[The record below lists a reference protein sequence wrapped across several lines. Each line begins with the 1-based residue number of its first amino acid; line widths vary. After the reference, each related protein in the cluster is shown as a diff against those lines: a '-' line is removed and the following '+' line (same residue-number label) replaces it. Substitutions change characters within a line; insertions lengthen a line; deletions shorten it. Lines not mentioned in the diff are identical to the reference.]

1 MNQEDMEFMDIDG
14 PEFLNDVN
22 NQIANIRA
30 TSRYD
35 QIDNTNTAMFEQ
47 FDQQTPSFAEIAV
60 LDTNFLLSKLGFLDA
75 LLDIANKY
83 PGSLLVLLP
92 WVVIR
97 ELDGL
102 KGSRNDTDVC
112 ASARKAMRFL
122 ELRLRD
128 KMAGNA
134 KGDDRILDCC
144 MYFQQATQRKVT
156 LLSNDRN
163 LLMVHDIDSISAES
177 THKMEALLN
186 RIAGK
191 RDTTLASKYSHT
203 IQHHKPHYYPPEI
216 PANTMEDHGMDIDDV
231 CHEPTMN
238 SYTQIDH
245 YSMMID
251 DEFTHMSDSF
261 GTQYSKWA
269 KAQHTRHRH
278 NQEPPAYLDN
288 DPTLIAPK
296 RPYRPEHGVYKT
308 SYAPIYSP
316 R

>member
-112 ASARKAMRFL
+112 TSARKAMRFL

-128 KMAGNA
+128 KMVSLRGQKMNEVFDKQIIHAGNA

-144 MYFQQATQRKVT
+144 M
-156 LLSNDRN
+156 
-163 LLMVHDIDSISAES
+163 
-177 THKMEALLN
+177 
-186 RIAGK
+186 
-191 RDTTLASKYSHT
+191 
-203 IQHHKPHYYPPEI
+203 
-216 PANTMEDHGMDIDDV
+216 
-231 CHEPTMN
+231 
-238 SYTQIDH
+238 
-245 YSMMID
+245 
-251 DEFTHMSDSF
+251 
-261 GTQYSKWA
+261 
-269 KAQHTRHRH
+269 
-278 NQEPPAYLDN
+278 
-288 DPTLIAPK
+288 
-296 RPYRPEHGVYKT
+296 
-308 SYAPIYSP
+308 
-316 R
+316 